1 MRRLF
6 IVALLC
12 VVAACACSGNGEAP
26 EQAEVTTTTTTTTAA
41 PTTTTEPDV
50 AAEACKDPTENADML
65 VASSND
71 RISEAA
77 RRYRE
82 AHSEALF
89 SGDSE
94 AMGREVTAAVDLR
107 LACEAA
113 GYGG

>member
-26 EQAEVTTTTTTTTAA
+26 EQAEVTTTTTTTAA

>member
-1 MRRLF
+1 MRLRRLI
-6 IVALLC
+6 IVALLGML
-12 VVAACACSGNGEAP
+12 ACACSGKEETP
-26 EQAEVTTTTTTTTAA
+26 EQARVTTTTVA

-50 AAEACKDPTENADML
+50 AAEACKDPTENADTL